1 MDKNFGNDYSIDNA
15 SGVVTININTDKIGD
30 YFKLNDPVIK
40 EIIKTYSVDENFKML
55 HIIAINKNINP
66 DFPDPPIK
74 IEYMLNRSGN
84 GQQITTPKISNPRI
98 REYSVK

>member
-1 MDKNFGNDYSIDNA
+1 
-15 SGVVTININTDKIGD
+15 
-30 YFKLNDPVIK
+30 
-40 EIIKTYSVDENFKML
+40 ML